1 MNKEKKIAFLTG
13 TRADFGKMKPL
24 IQVLENHQD
33 FEPHIFVTGMHLLET
48 YGYTLIEVERCGF
61 KNISTFKNDTHEA
74 SMDLTL
80 AKTITGFSE
89 FVKKVQPDLIVI
101 HGDRV
106 EALAG
111 AIVGSLNNVLV
122 AHLEGG
128 ELSGTIDELLRHATS
143 KMSHIHFVANDK
155 AKMLLEQM
163 GELPESIYCIGSP
176 DVDIMFSNT
185 LPDLQTVK
193 TYYNIPFETYSIAM
207 FHPVTTE
214 HIQME
219 HYAKEFVN
227 ALIKSGKNYV
237 VVYPNNDMGSQTIL
251 DAYRLFKEHSNFRV
265 FPSLR
270 FEYFLT
276 LLKHSEFIIGNSS
289 AGVREAPYYG
299 IPAVNIGTRQ
309 NNRVFSRAII
319 NSEYTSLEILNS
331 IEQIKNISFSRETN
345 NFGNGNSAEEFLKV
359 LQSES
364 LWKTNHQKQ
373 FRALS

>member
-1 MNKEKKIAFLTG
+1 MNNQKKIAFLTG

-24 IQVLENHQD
+24 IQILENHQD
-33 FEPHIFVTGMHLLET
+33 FECHIFVTGMHMLEN

-61 KNISTFKNDTHEA
+61 KNISTYRNDTDEA

-89 FVKKVQPDLIVI
+89 FVKEVQPHLIVI

-122 AHLEGG
+122 AHVEGG

-143 KMSHIHFVANDK
+143 KMSHIHFVSNEK
-155 AKMLLEQM
+155 AKALLEQM
-163 GELPESIYCIGSP
+163 GELPESIYSIGSP

-185 LPDLQTVK
+185 LPELQTVK
-193 TYYNIPFETYSIAM
+193 AYYNIHFETYSVAM

-214 HIQME
+214 HRQMGN
-219 HYAKEFVN
+219 YAKEFVN

-237 VVYPNNDMGSQTIL
+237 VIYPNNDMGSQTIL
-251 DAYRLFKEHSNFRV
+251 DAYQLFNQHSNFRV
-265 FPSLR
+265 FPSVR

-299 IPAVNIGTRQ
+299 IPAINIGTRQ
-309 NNRVFSRAII
+309 QNRVVSNSII
-319 NSEYTSLEILNS
+319 NTDYTINS
-331 IEQIKNISFSRETN
+331 ILEGIEDAKNVVTN
-345 NFGNGNSAEEFLKV
+345 KITDFGSGNSADEFLKA
-359 LQSES
+359 LQSEA
-364 LWKTNHQKQ
+364 LWETNHQKQ
-373 FRALS
+373 FREL